1 MLKELFVKICEKQG
15 WNVAEFSGGY
25 ELSKYSP
32 MGEDFSF
39 FIGENDIKS
48 GVQDY
53 YEDFDPEEH
62 AAKLFNAKR
71 RGVGSVPGSLRNLL
85 DDVLDD
91 ADAIDE
97 MLRELANAIDEAK
110 TIVVRAYDIEWDTDG
125 EDIDI
130 QTEFELEVDV
140 SDMEDEEELA
150 DYISDYITDKTGWCH
165 NGFHWAIKEEE
176 KAE

>member
-1 MLKELFVKICEKQG
+1 MLKTLFVKICEEQG
-15 WNVAEFSGGY
+15 WNVAEYSGNY

-39 FIGENDIKS
+39 CIGENDIKS

-62 AAKLFNAKR
+62 AAKWFDAKR
-71 RGVGSVPGSLRNLL
+71 RGEGSVPGSLRDL
-85 DDVLDD
+85 LDD

-97 MLRELANAIDEAK
+97 MLRELANAIEEAQI
-110 TIVVRAYDIEWDTDG
+110 IVVRAYDIEWDTDG
-125 EDIDI
+125 EDIEI
-130 QTEFELEVDV
+130 PTEVELEVDI

-150 DYISDYITDKTGWCH
+150 DYISDHISDETGWCH
-165 NGFHWAIKEEE
+165 NGCSWEIKKEE